1 MWKPNRYFLYIS
13 CINPIFF
20 VIKSITYMNFLLFYS
35 QSKGVSDLWND
46 WRNLMNFKSQNHNT
60 NSFKNKFQSH
70 STKIKSICKLINRER
85 ERRNE
90 LQSIYTQTER
100 QKRKPISHLQ
110 GHMVSWT
117 SAKERNHGNMSLG
130 EPLFPWAYH
139 ALLFFSSLCM
149 P

>member
-1 MWKPNRYFLYIS
+1 MHRFSLIRDSKVAKYCGNPIVIFFIS

-85 ERRNE
+85 EETSYKVYIHKPKGKRE
-90 LQSIYTQTER
+90 SQSIPPSR
-100 QKRKPISHLQ
+100 
-110 GHMVSWT
+110 
-117 SAKERNHGNMSLG
+117 
-130 EPLFPWAYH
+130 AYGI
-139 ALLFFSSLCM
+139 LN
-149 P
+149 